1 MSTSVN
7 LSDLHQALDW
17 VSSAGTFENAA
28 YVCRETGEI
37 FWASDPDDFDIE
49 LPADIDD
56 HDRYVSVPH
65 KNDLGLGRGLVARFV
80 EQQCPEH
87 YEMVRDFFRARG
99 AYGRFK
105 ALMEEEG
112 LLEAWFAFEISETEQ
127 ALREWLEENHFEIA
141 DVASST

>member
-1 MSTSVN
+1 MSTAVN

-17 VSSAGTFENAA
+17 VSSAGAFENAA
-28 YVCRETGEI
+28 YICRDTGEI

-56 HDRYVSVPH
+56 QDRYISIPH

-80 EQQCPEH
+80 ENQCPEH
-87 YEMVRDFFRARG
+87 YEAVRDLFRSRG

-105 ALMEEEG
+105 ELMEAEG
-112 LLEAWFAFEISETEQ
+112 LLEAWFDYETRETGQ
-127 ALREWLEENHFEIA
+127 ALREWLEEHDFETA
-141 DVASST
+141 TEASAS